1 MPRPFASILLTSTA
15 VLTLGT
21 TLAQA
26 SVFGFGNDEPLTVA
40 VKAIIPHSEKVSYDG
55 SVNRNTRVS
64 WHGGASWRA
73 VLESALHPAHLE
85 FVDAGGKLH
94 IFSIATT
101 HRGVGNHSN
110 AAAAAVRAY
119 PAHAGASPRETSAV
133 VSPGLSI
140 ASMEL
145 PSPRPTITSP
155 IAMRPGGAV
164 STTGLEILAAQAPI
178 KTTVDHLP
186 APVTVASLGHVKP
199 QAPIR
204 LPLSAPPAAA
214 KAAAAP
220 EIKTTAQRLPLP
232 PATPVAPVVPVHVEQ
247 TWILKR
253 GSSLKTDLEQWGDRA
268 GYQLYWEVQD
278 GSGHGQTL
286 IIPQTIRITGSFQQ
300 AVDTV
305 ARAMH
310 ASHVDFHV
318 HYNVFP
324 GANSATISGI
334 WPGDQ

>member
-1 MPRPFASILLTSTA
+1 MPRPFATFLLTSTA
-15 VLTLGT
+15 VLSLGT

-40 VKAIIPHSEKVSYDG
+40 VKAIIPHSERVSYDG

-94 IFSIATT
+94 IFSIATG
-101 HRGVGNHSN
+101 HRGAGDHST
-110 AAAAAVRAY
+110 AATAPVRAY
-119 PAHAGASPRETSAV
+119 PVHAMASPRETSAV

-145 PSPRPTITSP
+145 PSPRPP
-155 IAMRPGGAV
+155 ISASVAIQPGGAI
-164 STTGLEILAAQAPI
+164 STSGLEIMAAQAPV

-186 APVTVASLGHVKP
+186 SPVKVASLGRANTR
-199 QAPIR
+199 APIR
-204 LPLSAPPAAA
+204 LPLSGSPAAT
-214 KAAAAP
+214 AAAAD
-220 EIKTTAQRLPLP
+220 IKPTAQRLPLP
-232 PATPVAPVVPVHVEQ
+232 PAAPVARVVPVHVEQ